1 MVQQNEG
8 RGGLSD
14 SQPHFLDFNWGGHSV
29 MAVGGYFSI
38 SPGNGLL
45 GINGRIKKKTEPL
58 RKIRGARRKVFYNAL
73 LSGELE

>member
-45 GINGRIKKKTEPL
+45 GINGRIKKKQSPFVKSE
-58 RKIRGARRKVFYNAL
+58 AL
-73 LSGELE
+73 AEKFFITPFFLEN